1 MIELLQREI
10 QKFIDDHLN
19 DQPADLM
26 LKASQFPDWP
36 MKAIVEQIAAKK
48 KAQHKLP
55 EWYQTTGLIWPS
67 TISMEQCSSEAT
79 AKYKASMV
87 SGNSMVDLTGGF
99 GVDTY
104 YLSKQFADATHV
116 EMNAQL
122 HERVSHNFKALG
134 AKIIAVLGS
143 AEEHLSQMKSVD
155 MVYIDPARRD
165 DNARK
170 VVFLEDYSPNVI
182 EMLPELNA
190 KAKQILIK
198 ASPMLDI
205 KKAIADLGSVSE
217 VHVVALKNEVKEL
230 LFLIGASPSQNPNI
244 KAVNLGENDAF
255 VFNCELEEAA
265 QPEFS
270 EALNFLYEPNAA
282 ILKAGAFK
290 SVATNFS
297 LQKLHVNSHL
307 YTSRTLVEDFPGRSF
322 KVLDEL
328 SMSKKKLRKQLQS
341 DQANITVRNYP
352 MSVKEIRNKTGLKDG
367 GDQFIF
373 ATTDIRGKR
382 VLLCEKV
389 K

>member
-1 MIELLQREI
+1 
-10 QKFIDDHLN
+10 
-19 DQPADLM
+19 M
-26 LKASQFPDWP
+26 LKASQFADWP

-48 KAQHKLP
+48 KAQSKLP
-55 EWYQTTGLIWPS
+55 EWFSTGNILWPS
-67 TISMEQCSSEAT
+67 AISMEQSSSEAT
-79 AKYKASMV
+79 AKYKASLV

-122 HERVSHNFKALG
+122 HERVSHNFKVLG
-134 AKIIAVLGS
+134 ANISAVLGS
-143 AEEHLSQMKSVD
+143 AEEYLSQMKPVD
-155 MVYIDPARRD
+155 LVYIDPARRD
-165 DNARK
+165 ENARK

-182 EMLPELNA
+182 EMLPELKA

-198 ASPMLDI
+198 VSPMLDI

-230 LFLIGASPSQNPNI
+230 LFLIGAGPSHNPSI

-255 VFNCELEEAA
+255 IFNYELEEAA

-290 SVATNFS
+290 SIATDFG

-328 SMSKKKLRKQLQS
+328 SMNKKKLSKQLQS

-373 ATTDIRGKR
+373 ATTDMSGKKL
-382 VLLCEKV
+382 LLCEKV